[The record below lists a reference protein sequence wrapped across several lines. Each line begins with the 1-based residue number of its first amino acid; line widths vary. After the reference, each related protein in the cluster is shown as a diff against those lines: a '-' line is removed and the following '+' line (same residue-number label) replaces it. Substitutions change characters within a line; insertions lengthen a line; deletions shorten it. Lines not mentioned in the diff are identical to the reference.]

1 MEFGTC
7 IHYGISL
14 FVVGVLSPFV
24 LKKLFPANH
33 TERIINIFNT
43 CMILELFIMLM
54 LRKNANNLIYVIFFG
69 IAVCVS
75 VFLCFFIDGYIQ
87 VLF

>member
-1 MEFGTC
+1 MEFGTY

-33 TERIINIFNT
+33 TERIINT